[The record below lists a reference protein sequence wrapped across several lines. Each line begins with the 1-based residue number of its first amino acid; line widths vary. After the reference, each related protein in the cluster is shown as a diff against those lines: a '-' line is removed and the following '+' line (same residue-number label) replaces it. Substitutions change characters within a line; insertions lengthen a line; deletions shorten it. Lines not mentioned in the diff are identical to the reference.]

1 MNESVLN
8 ALMQLFALIAN
19 ENNSNISARGKQ
31 IVASYL
37 AQHIGEEHS
46 REYLKLFED
55 YFTFYKQELSE
66 ADSTITVV
74 TDGTMVATQASKI
87 CSHITKSL
95 HKTERIVVF
104 LRLLEFINVDGIITT
119 QEEHFVHI
127 VAQCFNIGTRELEN
141 IFQFVVSPFKNS
153 ISRNQLLVIS
163 DSEELQIE
171 ELEGLWV
178 ETNRP
183 REEERKLIVRPNLQ
197 GSIFILKLDTINQFL
212 LRYFG
217 TGEVSVGNR
226 AIISGVTYIIDTGT
240 IIKIIGNEPIYFRE
254 IESQLFAQAGSNSI
268 IFCAENLSF
277 RFKGSQNGIKQFS
290 FWEESGQVIGVMG
303 GSGVGKST
311 LLNLLNGKI
320 EPQTGKVLIN
330 GYDVHRERFRLE
342 GVIGFVPQDDLLFE
356 DLSVYQNLYYNAKLS
371 FSNFSEY
378 KLRETVEHILRDFDL
393 EDIRDL
399 KVGDPLNKS
408 ISGGQRKRLNIAL
421 ELMRE
426 PSVLMVDEPTS
437 GLSSQDSVMVMEL
450 LKDQA
455 RKGKLVIANIHQPS
469 SRIFKMLDK
478 LWIFDKG
485 GYPIYQGNP
494 LDAIV
499 YFKRMNTQ
507 VNASETECP
516 YCGNVNPEQ
525 ILEIIESKEV
535 DKDGRY
541 TRKRRKT
548 AENWHELYKEH
559 IQPRIK
565 LKESKRIIPKN
576 YFNIPNIEVQMQIFF
591 LRTLLAKLS
600 NKQYL
605 IINLLEAP
613 VLAFILGYFTKYAAG
628 NTYIFSENRNL
639 PAFLLMSVVVALFLG
654 LTVSAEEII
663 KDRKILERESFL
675 NLSRFSYLNSKILF
689 LFGVSAIQMA
699 LFVLVGS
706 YILQIKGMLLVY
718 WLVLF
723 TTSCFANIIGLNI
736 SSGLNSVVAIYI
748 LIPLILV
755 PQLLLSGTIVPF
767 DYLHRKLTDKVYV
780 PLVGDMMVSRW
791 AYEALA
797 VEQFR
802 DNKFEKVFFPYEQV
816 ISTAAYNTNY
826 LIPKLQ
832 NMLEDAMRSKESG
845 VSTAAINNRLLIVK
859 NEMVALQNESGK
871 PPFEYLGKMDV
882 AGFASDVFEEA
893 TGYLYFIKKYYFDKA
908 DSANHQKDSIYRGLV
923 DRLGADAVV
932 KLRQDYYNKAL
943 ADYVLNTQ
951 EMDKMIE
958 RPTQIVRKKDPI
970 FMMPTMNWGRAQFY
984 APMKKFN
991 GQYVDTLWFNLAF
1004 IWVINLFFAVTLQF
1018 DVLRKI
1024 ITYFNNIRIRKSQ
1037 QEKAADRSA

>member
-66 ADSTITVV
+66 GDSTITVV
-74 TDGTMVATQASKI
+74 AADGTMVATQASKI

-127 VAQCFNIGTRELEN
+127 VAQCFNIGTREFEN

-153 ISRNQLLVIS
+153 ISRKQLLIIS

-183 REEERKLIVRPNLQ
+183 REEERKFIVRPNLQ

-217 TGEVSVGNR
+217 TGEVYVGNR

-240 IIKIIGNEPIYFRE
+240 IIKIPENEPIYFRE
-254 IESQLFAQAGSNSI
+254 IESQLFAHAGSNSI
-268 IFCAENLSF
+268 VFCAENLSF

-393 EDIRDL
+393 EDIREL

-548 AENWHELYKEH
+548 SENWHELYKEH

-565 LKESKRIIPKN
+565 RKESKRIIPKN

-780 PLVGDMMVSRW
+780 PLVGDLMVSRW

-816 ISTAAYNTNY
+816 ISTASYNTSF

-832 NMLEDAMRSKESG
+832 NMLEDAMRYKESG
-845 VSTAAINNRLLIVK
+845 GSSAAINSRLIVVK

-871 PPFEYLGKMDV
+871 PPFEYLGKMDD
-882 AGFASDVFEEA
+882 AGLTSNVFEEA
-893 TGYLYFIKKYYFDKA
+893 TGYLYFIKKYYFDQA
-908 DSANHQKDSIYRGLV
+908 DSATHEKDSIYRRLV
-923 DRLGADAVV
+923 DHLGLDAVV

-951 EMDKMIE
+951 EVNKMLE
-958 RPTQIVRKKDPI
+958 RPTQIIRKKDPI

-991 GQYVDTLWFNLAF
+991 GHYVDTLWFNLAF

-1024 ITYFNNIRIRKSQ
+1024 ITYFDNIRIRKSQ
-1037 QEKAADRSA
+1037 Q

>member
-8 ALMQLFALIAN
+8 ALMQLFALIAH
-19 ENNSNISARGKQ
+19 ENNSNISVKGKQ
-31 IVASYL
+31 VVVSYL
-37 AQHIGEEHS
+37 SQHIGDEHAK
-46 REYLKLFED
+46 EYIKLFED
-55 YFTFYKQELSE
+55 YFTFYKKELS
-66 ADSTITVV
+66 
-74 TDGTMVATQASKI
+74 DGGPSAIEMVDGSMVATQASKI

-104 LRLLEFINVDGIITT
+104 LRLLEFINVDRIITI

-127 VAQCFNIGTRELEN
+127 VAQCFNIGTKEFEN
-141 IFQFVVSPFKNS
+141 IFQFVVSHFKNS
-153 ISRNQLLVIS
+153 ISRNQLLIIS

-183 REEERKLIVRPNLQ
+183 REDERKLIVRPNLQ

-217 TGEVSVGNR
+217 TGEVYVANKP
-226 AIISGVTYIIDTGT
+226 IISGVTHIIDTGT
-240 IIKIIGNEPIYFRE
+240 IIKIPENEPIYFRE
-254 IESQLFAQAGSNSI
+254 IESQLFAHAGSNSI

-277 RFKGSQNGIKQFS
+277 RFKGSLNGIKSFS

-320 EPQTGKVLIN
+320 APNSGRVLIN

-356 DLSVYQNLYYNAKLS
+356 ELTVYQNLYYNAKLS

-507 VNASETECP
+507 VNATEIECP
-516 YCGNVNPEQ
+516 YCGNVHPEQ

-548 AENWHELYKEH
+548 AEVWHELYKEH

-565 LKESKRIIPKN
+565 SKEWKRIIPKN

-591 LRTLLAKLS
+591 LRTLLAKFS

-613 VLAFILGYFTKYAAG
+613 VLAFVLGYFTKYSIG
-628 NTYIFSENRNL
+628 NTYIFSDNRNL

-780 PLVGDMMVSRW
+780 PLVGDLMVSRW

-802 DNKFEKVFFPYEQV
+802 DNKFEKAFFPYEQV
-816 ISTAAYNTNY
+816 ISTAAYNTSY

-832 NMLEDAMRSKESG
+832 NKLEEAIRFKESG
-845 VSTAAINNRLLIVK
+845 VSADLINSRLLVVK
-859 NEMVALQNESGK
+859 NEMVALQHESGK
-871 PPFEYLGKMDV
+871 PPFEYLGKMDET
-882 AGFASDVFEEA
+882 GFDSDIFEEA
-893 TGYLYFIKKYYFDKA
+893 TGYLYFIKKYYLEKSDTA
-908 DSANHQKDSIYRGLV
+908 THQKDSIYRRMVDVLGL
-923 DRLGADAVV
+923 DAVNN
-932 KLRQDYYNKAL
+932 LRKDYYNKAL
-943 ADYVLNTQ
+943 ADYVLSTL
-951 EMDKMIE
+951 EVDKMIE
-958 RPTQIVRKKDPI
+958 RPTQIVRKKDPV

-991 GQYVDTLWFNLAF
+991 SQYIDTLWFNLAF
-1004 IWVINLFFAVTLQF
+1004 IWVLNLFFAVTLQF

-1024 ITYFNNIRIRKSQ
+1024 ITYFDGIRTRKSERKQ
-1037 QEKAADRSA
+1037 K